1 VAGCRISPLP
11 HFAQH
16 RKDAMPNL
24 LTILTDL
31 AWPVAI
37 CLAWLAGEFGQRFT
51 GLPRITF
58 YGVVGFAL
66 AAPQIGVL
74 PPSGAGPVLLLA
86 DVAFGLIL
94 FELGYRINLRWL
106 RTNPWFAVAA
116 LVESLGTFIAVYF
129 VATWFDTSDMT
140 ALMLAALAMSTSPA
154 TVIRVI
160 NEQRSSG
167 QVTER
172 VLHLSA
178 LNCVL
183 AVFTFNVI
191 VGFWI
196 FKSSA
201 DIGDATLNSLVALL
215 LSATLGAV
223 FGVVVPG
230 VLRQMGNFSKN
241 ATVGFAL
248 AVILLVTVT
257 YTIQLSP
264 VVSTL
269 AFGLTARHRR
279 VAFGQ
284 AQRNFGVLGE
294 ILTVLLFVY
303 AASTLDWRT
312 VFDTPVMMLAVAVVL
327 VRLLTKTVG
336 VTLFSELSGISW
348 RKGALTG
355 LALAPVSVFVILLL
369 EHARLRGVNLAGE
382 LQAMAGVTL
391 LLEILGP
398 ILVQRALIWAKE
410 SQES

>member
-1 VAGCRISPLP
+1 
-11 HFAQH
+11 
-16 RKDAMPNL
+16 MPNL

-37 CLAWLAGEFGQRFT
+37 CLAWLAGEFGQRLT
-51 GLPRITF
+51 GLPRVSF
-58 YGVVGFAL
+58 YGIVGFAL

-74 PPSGAGPVLLLA
+74 PPSGAGPILLLA

-116 LVESLGTFIAVYF
+116 LVEALGTFIAVYF
-129 VATWFDTSDMT
+129 VTTWFDTSTMT

-178 LNCVL
+178 INCVL

-223 FGVVVPG
+223 FGVVVPA
-230 VLRQMGNFSKN
+230 VLRTMGNFSKD

-248 AVILLVTVT
+248 AVILLVSVT
-257 YTIQLSP
+257 YTIQLSS
-264 VVSTL
+264 VVATL

-279 VAFGQ
+279 VAFSQ

-294 ILTVLLFVY
+294 LLTVLLFVF

-312 VFDTPVMMLAVAVVL
+312 VFDSTVLTLAVAVVV

-369 EHARLRGVNLAGE
+369 EHARLRGVNLSDE
-382 LQAMAGVTL
+382 LRAMACVTL
-391 LLEILGP
+391 LLEVFGP
-398 ILVQRALIWAKE
+398 ILIQRALIWAKE
-410 SQES
+410 TQEN

>member
-1 VAGCRISPLP
+1 
-11 HFAQH
+11 
-16 RKDAMPNL
+16 MPNL

-37 CLAWLAGEFGQRFT
+37 CLAWLAGEFGQRLT
-51 GLPRITF
+51 GLPRISF
-58 YGVVGFAL
+58 YGLVGFAL
-66 AAPQIGVL
+66 GAPQIGVL
-74 PPSGAGPVLLLA
+74 PPSGAGPILLLA

-106 RTNPWFAVAA
+106 RTNPWFGVAA

-129 VATWFDTSDMT
+129 VATWFDTSSMT

-160 NEQRSSG
+160 NEKRSSG

-178 LNCVL
+178 INCVL
-183 AVFTFNVI
+183 AVFTFNII
-191 VGFWI
+191 VGFWL
-196 FKSSA
+196 FKSSD
-201 DIGDATLNSLVALL
+201 DIGEATLNSLVALL
-215 LSATLGAV
+215 LSATMGAV
-223 FGVVVPG
+223 FGVAVPA
-230 VLRQMGNFSKN
+230 VLRQMGNFSKD

-248 AVILLVTVT
+248 AVILLVSVT

-264 VVSTL
+264 VVATL

-279 VAFGQ
+279 VAFSQ
-284 AQRNFGVLGE
+284 AQRNFGALGE
-294 ILTVLLFVY
+294 LLTVLLFVF

-312 VFDTPVMMLAVAVVL
+312 MAGGSALALAVVA

-369 EHARLRGVNLAGE
+369 EHARLRGVNPASE
-382 LQAMAGVTL
+382 LSAMAGVTL
-391 LLEILGP
+391 LLEVFGP
-398 ILVQRALIWAKE
+398 ILIQRALVWAKE
-410 SQES
+410 TREN

>member
-1 VAGCRISPLP
+1 
-11 HFAQH
+11 
-16 RKDAMPNL
+16 MPNL

-37 CLAWLAGEFGQRFT
+37 CLAWLAGEFGQRLT
-51 GLPRITF
+51 GLPRISF

-106 RTNPWFAVAA
+106 RTNPWFAVAS

-129 VATWFDTSDMT
+129 VALWFDTTAMT
-140 ALMLAALAMSTSPA
+140 ALMLAALCMSTSPA

-160 NEQRSSG
+160 NEKRSSG

-191 VGFWI
+191 IGFWI

-201 DIGDATLNSLVALL
+201 DIGDATVNSLVALL
-215 LSATLGAV
+215 LSGTLGAV

-230 VLRQMGNFSKN
+230 VLRQMGNFSKD

-248 AVILLVTVT
+248 AVILLVSVT

-264 VVSTL
+264 VVATL

-279 VAFGQ
+279 VAFSQ
-284 AQRNFGVLGE
+284 AQRNFGALGE
-294 ILTVLLFVY
+294 VLTVLLFVF

-312 VFDTPVMMLAVAVVL
+312 MVGGGAMALTVVL
-327 VRLLTKTVG
+327 VRLLVKTVG

-355 LALAPVSVFVILLL
+355 LALAPVSVFVILLM
-369 EHARLRGVNLAGE
+369 EHARLRGVNLGE
-382 LQAMAGVTL
+382 ELRAIAGVTL
-391 LLEILGP
+391 LLEVFGP
-398 ILVQRALIWAKE
+398 ILIQRALVWAKE
-410 SQES
+410 TQEN